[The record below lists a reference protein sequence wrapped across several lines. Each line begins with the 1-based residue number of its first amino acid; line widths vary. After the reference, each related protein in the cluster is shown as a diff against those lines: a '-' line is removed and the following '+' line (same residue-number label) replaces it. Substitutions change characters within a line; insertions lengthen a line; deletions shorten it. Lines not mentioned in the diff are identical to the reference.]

1 MAVLGPFNIPFANV
15 RPASSRKYSREERI
29 ALGMIRED
37 QTLAAVRGS
46 LVAAWGRIGSSKASP
61 YMLGPPFRGH
71 LQFFVVE

>member
-1 MAVLGPFNIPFANV
+1 MDGNLRAYADGRSGPCHQ
-15 RPASSRKYSREERI
+15 SQWREERI
-29 ALGMIRED
+29 ASGMIRED